1 MEREAGKG
9 GDPLSIGLE
18 TLSAKTGPT
27 ERQRLTLGGE

>member
-1 MEREAGKG
+1 MEREGDP
-9 GDPLSIGLE
+9 DPLSIGSE